1 MMDFELTK
9 AEKIAFIKYNGG
21 TKEDILSILL
31 ELQKASP
38 KGCIDTETARLV
50 AEYLHM
56 SYAEICQIISFYDM
70 LETKAQAKYVFK
82 ICNST
87 PCYFSRS
94 TDVAAFLEKELGVK
108 PGETT
113 RDGMF
118 SYHYIPCVGACDIG
132 PVIMLKDAVY
142 GNLTARFIR
151 ELISDLRSGKRS
163 T

>member
-1 MMDFELTK
+1 MDFELTD
-9 AEKIAFIKYNGG
+9 AEKIALIKYNGG
-21 TKEDILSILL
+21 TKEDILNILL

-50 AEYLHM
+50 AEYLKIP
-56 SYAEICQIISFYDM
+56 YAEICQIISFYNM
-70 LETKAQAKYVFK
+70 LETEAQAKYVFK
-82 ICNST
+82 ICAST
-87 PCYFSRS
+87 PCYFSKS
-94 TDVAAFLEKELGVK
+94 TEVAAFLEKELGVK

-118 SYHYIPCVGACDIG
+118 AYHYIPCVGACDIG
-132 PVIMLKDAVY
+132 PVLVLKDAVY

-151 ELISDLRSGKRS
+151 ELIDGLRSGRRF